1 MISIQYR
8 LFALPFS
15 RRNVMRGRSTLP
27 RPPVAKDDSWYNYAM
42 SDKSERERLIRE
54 KVRSEDEGE
63 ALATGDAKLLTG
75 RLLAE
80 RGYPP
85 GELEVDKEF
94 VVTARGRRETASVD
108 YIIKLR
114 GRPYM
119 AIKCSMALVSRQRHV
134 LAFSRAVD
142 DRIIPYSAVTDG
154 IHAHIMETSTGRV
167 ISESLEGI
175 PSREE
180 AMKELQYLKY
190 QECLPE
196 KKEKEAM
203 ILQAFE
209 CASCPSAPEE

>member
-1 MISIQYR
+1 
-8 LFALPFS
+8 
-15 RRNVMRGRSTLP
+15 
-27 RPPVAKDDSWYNYAM
+27 M
-42 SDKSERERLIRE
+42 SDKSERERIIRE
-54 KVRSEDEGE
+54 KVHSEDKSE

-85 GELEVDKEF
+85 GEVEVDRKF
-94 VVTARGRRETASVD
+94 TVAARGRRETASVD
-108 YIIKLR
+108 YIITLR

-134 LAFSRAVD
+134 LAFSRVVD
-142 DRIIPYSAVTDG
+142 DRIIPYCAVTDG
-154 IHAHIMETSTGRV
+154 IHAHVMETFTGKV
-167 ISESLEGI
+167 ISESLDGI

-190 QECLPE
+190 QECPPE
-196 KKEKEAM
+196 RREKEAM

-209 CASCPSAPEE
+209 CASCPSAPED